1 MTNII
6 TIIPARGGSKGIPGK
21 NIKDFGGKPLIVH
34 SIEHALQSKLMNAVY
49 VSTDDKEIATISEN
63 AGAKIIWR
71 PNEISGDT
79 ATTESAIEHAISE
92 ISPKPDIIV
101 LLQATSPIRPKNAVQ
116 NAIEKFIKNGCESLL
131 SISPTHRFFW
141 RIKDNKTIAEYNYLN
156 RPRRQ
161 DMKTEDIRYVENGSL
176 YIFSRDNFEKTG
188 NRLGGKIGHI
198 IFDEE
203 YSGEIDSEIDFI
215 MLEKIYQKLKEKK

>member
-1 MTNII
+1 MNII
-6 TIIPARGGSKGIPGK
+6 TIIPARGGSKGVPGK
-21 NIKDFGGKPLIVH
+21 NIKDFGGKPLIVR
-34 SIEHALQSKLMNAVY
+34 SIEHALQSDLMNAVY
-49 VSTDDKEIATISEN
+49 VSTDDQKIAEISKN

-71 PNEISGDT
+71 PKGISGDT
-79 ATTESAIEHAISE
+79 ATTESAIEHALSE

-116 NAIEKFIKNGCESLL
+116 NALAKFINESCNSLL

-141 RIKDNKTIAEYNYLN
+141 RIKDNETIAEYDYLN

-176 YIFSRDNFEKTG
+176 YVFSRDNFEKTG

-203 YSGEIDSEIDFI
+203 YSGEIDSEIDF
-215 MLEKIYQKLKEKK
+215 MTLERIYTKLRGEK